1 VKHLKSI
8 KLHSSESWKWGF
20 LCFWA
25 VAIFTACGQGKQ
37 LSIDK
42 NPQIMKQIISTP
54 NAPGAIGPYNQAVI
68 YNGILYASGQIAIDP
83 ATGELVHGSIE
94 EETHR
99 VLKNIGGILEA
110 AGCTYQDVLKST
122 VFIKDM
128 HQFARI
134 NAVYAEY
141 FEPAWAPARE
151 TVEVANLP
159 KFVNIEISVIAAV
172 PQK

>member
-1 VKHLKSI
+1 MQHLKST
-8 KLHSSESWKWGF
+8 KLHSTESWKWGF
-20 LCFWA
+20 LYFWA
-25 VAIFTACGQGKQ
+25 IMLVACGQG
-37 LSIDK
+37 SRFPTDK
-42 NPQIMKQIISTP
+42 NQQTVKQIISTP

-68 YNGILYASGQIAIDP
+68 HNGILYASGQIAIDP
-83 ATGELVHGSIE
+83 ATGQIIEGSLE

-110 AGCTYQDVLKST
+110 AGCTYQDVLKPT

-141 FEPAWAPARE
+141 FDPAWAPARE

-172 PQK
+172 TQK

>member
-1 VKHLKSI
+1 MKQLKST
-8 KLHSSESWKWGF
+8 KLRSTERWKWGF

-25 VAIFTACGQGKQ
+25 FAFCAACGQGKPF
-37 LSIDK
+37 SNAK
-42 NPQIMKQIISTP
+42 NQQTVKQIISTS
-54 NAPGAIGPYNQAVI
+54 NAPGAIGPYNQATI

-83 ATGELVHGSIE
+83 ATGELVQGSLE

-99 VLKNIGGILEA
+99 VLKNVGAILEA
-110 AGCTYQDVLKST
+110 AGCTYKDVLKAS

-141 FEPAWAPARE
+141 FDPTWAPARE

-159 KFVNIEISVIAAV
+159 KFVNVEISVIAAV